1 MNLTEILYQLTAR
14 VTSKFDLGVPYNILV
29 DEIAGKH
36 EVEEKIAR
44 SALSLLS
51 ELNNIDIIIC
61 NSQPTRV
68 KIKPR
73 GLIKTTDNR
82 LVLCGARGPSLVE
95 HLEKKNLIT
104 KEVLN
109 FSEFNFEILTLKLD
123 IKVQDDDVISLTGPS
138 TDLPTCYYIIDE
150 VENLDEWVNSLTW
163 GIMTGNPYS
172 NQHGKT
178 KQFNINGQA
187 MWTVSDQRLAIEL
200 IEQGKGWQKN
210 WRLIK
215 NENNQFKGL
224 TLPTLNDSRT
234 AKLFV
239 NKSNN
244 MVPFHWDGENLHM
257 PKYLKLPFGV
267 MRALQTASMKP
278 SEEGWISIS
287 NQTPIRSLVYSGID
301 DKLIRLIGDKI
312 VGWD

>member
-14 VTSKFDLGVPYNILV
+14 VTSKFDLGVPYNTLV

-36 EVEEKIAR
+36 KVEKNIAR

-51 ELNNIDIIIC
+51 DLNNIDIIIS

-73 GLIKTTDNR
+73 CLIKTTDNR

-95 HLEKKNLIT
+95 NLEKNNLIR
-104 KEVLN
+104 KEVLK
-109 FSEFNFEILTLKLD
+109 FSDFSFEILTLELGV
-123 IKVQDDDVISLTGPS
+123 KVQDNDVISRTGPS

-172 NQHGKT
+172 NQHGIT
-178 KQFNINGQA
+178 RQFNINSQA
-187 MWTVSDQRLAIEL
+187 MRKVSDQRLAIEL
-200 IEQGKGWQKN
+200 IEQGTGWQKN

-215 NENNQFKGL
+215 KENNQFKGL
-224 TLPTLNDSRT
+224 TLSTLNDSRT

-244 MVPFHWDGENLHM
+244 MVPFHWDGESLHI
-257 PKYLKLPFGV
+257 P
-267 MRALQTASMKP
+267 
-278 SEEGWISIS
+278 
-287 NQTPIRSLVYSGID
+287 
-301 DKLIRLIGDKI
+301 
-312 VGWD
+312 